1 MDGDGHFSKP
11 MRPISKS
18 QPASKRTAW
27 PVMFQLSQPTGCTYK
42 VTQSSNR
49 SKQKVSEKPV
59 WRIRHEEHYN
69 EEISVLGNHRRRWA
83 DHRRRVHAARETG
96 CCPD

>member
-11 MRPISKS
+11 MHPTSKS

-27 PVMFQLSQPTGCTYK
+27 AVMFQLSQPTGYTYK

-49 SKQKVSEKPV
+49 NRQQGFREARSQMFDKENCSAKVSV
-59 WRIRHEEHYN
+59 AN
-69 EEISVLGNHRRRWA
+69 DRWSWT
-83 DHRRRVHAARETG
+83 DSRSPVHAARETG